1 MTPRALL
8 ALVCAAVLICR
19 LEARPSG
26 LDATY
31 NLVHR
36 ARSPDESIV
45 EAQLI
50 RELLLPTWL
59 FPRPTTTTT
68 TLTVLDP
75 DPTSSYLPVT
85 TVSEGGIETTTASS
99 SDIPITATS
108 PLESVLEPVPSTTGT
123 STTLDVLNGNPS
135 SEVVRTATMPA
146 DIPTTSEPPA
156 TADNT
161 SNGADL
167 SIPDNGS
174 SSSKNK
180 ILIIT
185 LSTVLPVVAL
195 VLLCSLLYYFFRSRR
210 RHHQS
215 LNGRNPF
222 FRRGVSPI
230 DDEEIATWK
239 APRNEK
245 HAFHGAISG
254 ADTDLEADAI
264 FAKETGVAGSSP
276 PTSSHTKNPSTGS
289 VKKPPSVI
297 VYSRPS
303 LGQPSPYSAAD
314 RLSFEKT
321 LPDTPILAKAHNAR
335 IGLTD
340 ESVPGDDPYI
350 PPPKRQPSRLS
361 KAPPPSYQ
369 ARKNGGHTRARS
381 SRSSTRSFASGGIG
395 NDFYSTNNNITS
407 PATAPESE
415 TDLASPMS
423 SMRGQS
429 QSQPQTP
436 RQSCEGHVV
445 RPSRSFSRTR
455 YPQRRHSRL
464 YSSSSVPP
472 RVSLGDDGV
481 VGGLSPPPAR
491 GRSGTVGGR
500 I

>member
-1 MTPRALL
+1 
-8 ALVCAAVLICR
+8 
-19 LEARPSG
+19 
-26 LDATY
+26 
-31 NLVHR
+31 
-36 ARSPDESIV
+36 
-45 EAQLI
+45 
-50 RELLLPTWL
+50 
-59 FPRPTTTTT
+59 
-68 TLTVLDP
+68 
-75 DPTSSYLPVT
+75 
-85 TVSEGGIETTTASS
+85 
-99 SDIPITATS
+99 
-108 PLESVLEPVPSTTGT
+108 
-123 STTLDVLNGNPS
+123 
-135 SEVVRTATMPA
+135 MPA
-146 DIPTTSEPPA
+146 DIPTTSELPGSE
-156 TADNT
+156 DNT
-161 SNGADL
+161 TSSADL
-167 SIPDNGS
+167 STPDDGS
-174 SSSKNK
+174 SSNKK

-195 VLLCSLLYYFFRSRR
+195 VLLCSLLYYFRSRR

-245 HAFHGAISG
+245 HAFHGATSG
-254 ADTDLEADAI
+254 ADTDLEADSA
-264 FAKETGVAGSSP
+264 FAKETGVASSSP
-276 PTSSHTKNPSTGS
+276 PNSSHTKNPSTGS
-289 VKKPPSVI
+289 TKKPPSVI
-297 VYSRPS
+297 IYSRPS
-303 LGQPSPYSAAD
+303 LDHPSPYSALD
-314 RLSFEKT
+314 KLSFEKN
-321 LPDTPILAKAHNAR
+321 LPDTPILAKAPNAR

-369 ARKNGGHTRARS
+369 PRRNGGHARARS

-395 NDFYSTNNNITS
+395 NDFYNSNNITS
-407 PATAPESE
+407 PATAPGSE
-415 TDLASPMS
+415 TDLASPMFGIG
-423 SMRGQS
+423 GQS

-455 YPQRRHSRL
+455 YPQRRHSRV

-491 GRSGTVGGR
+491 GRSGTVGGK